1 MKYQN
6 SLNSQ
11 TIMNSQTI
19 QTITNSQT
27 IMNYLFRR
35 QVMLEN
41 AYKA

>member
-35 QVMLEN
+35 QIMLEN
-41 AYKA
+41 IYKA